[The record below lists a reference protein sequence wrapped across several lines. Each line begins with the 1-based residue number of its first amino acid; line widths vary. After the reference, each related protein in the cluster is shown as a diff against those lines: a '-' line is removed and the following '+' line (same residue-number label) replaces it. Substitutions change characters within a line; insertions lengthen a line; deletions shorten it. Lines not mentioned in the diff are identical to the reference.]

1 MWLPCRRDNDLQLFG
16 RRCLA
21 GRSQRPNRQVRVF
34 TVRRSRRSDGTAAR
48 LDPHRPAYGD
58 PTLRPSASGV
68 VPPLDRD
75 LLDAVKDLDEH
86 GLRRLQILTRAQLE
100 RTGAIDPTDEPSISL
115 RKQMVRCGKSGCT
128 KCPHGP
134 YWYAYWTEAGKR
146 RSRYIG
152 RLLDESL

>member
-1 MWLPCRRDNDLQLFG
+1 M
-16 RRCLA
+16 
-21 GRSQRPNRQVRVF
+21 
-34 TVRRSRRSDGTAAR
+34 
-48 LDPHRPAYGD
+48 
-58 PTLRPSASGV
+58 
-68 VPPLDRD
+68 PPGALDRD

-100 RTGAIDPTDEPSISL
+100 RTGAIDPTDEPNISL
-115 RKQMVRCGKSGCT
+115 RKQMVRCGKRGCT

-134 YWYAYWTEAGKR
+134 YWYAYWTEEGKR

>member
-1 MWLPCRRDNDLQLFG
+1 M
-16 RRCLA
+16 A
-21 GRSQRPNRQVRVF
+21 
-34 TVRRSRRSDGTAAR
+34 TA
-48 LDPHRPAYGD
+48 
-58 PTLRPSASGV
+58 
-68 VPPLDRD
+68 LDRD

-100 RTGAIDPTDEPSISL
+100 RSGVVDLNDGPKVSL
-115 RKQMVRCGKSGCT
+115 RSQMVRCGKDECT

-134 YWYAYWTEAGKR
+134 YWYAYWTEDGRR